1 MDNNVLIYQSG
12 RARGGPQLQSY
23 LAEGKQ
29 RRTSLWIKHF
39 NGRYRDMG
47 RDPESGRDALM
58 TTTKKSIE
66 HWREIIDLYVELG
79 IRNIHLRPLN
89 PFGFANKTWRAIGYT
104 QAEYLDFYEQ
114 CLDYILELNARFK
127 LRGHCL
133 HLPEE
138 DARPTTP
145 TSWTFGLRVR
155 DRPDGVQLRR
165 QRLPFR

>member
-1 MDNNVLIYQSG
+1 
-12 RARGGPQLQSY
+12 
-23 LAEGKQ
+23 
-29 RRTSLWIKHF
+29 
-39 NGRYRDMG
+39 MG
-47 RDPESGRDALM
+47 RDPELWRIDALM

-114 CLDYILELNARFK
+114 CSGLHPGAECSRVQICEGTASIFLKKMLALLDPNFVDIQVSS
-127 LRGHCL
+127 G
-133 HLPEE
+133 
-138 DARPTTP
+138 
-145 TSWTFGLRVR
+145 VR